1 MMVRGKWLVA
11 GLMMAVAMPLAGCRD
26 NPQAK
31 ADLKPLDDGLTDA
44 DPAVKGALEDKIMVD
59 PKLTGQSSRNAAA
72 PGNRPVDG
80 GVPGIAGG
88 KATAAAEAAAAQ
100 AAGKLLAAPKALP
113 FEENCNG
120 DCAAKR
126 PVTIGALARDQ
137 QKGACDAKLTYGN
150 AWADRLPAAFKV
162 YPRATLREAAGV
174 AGGKCNV
181 RVVNFQTAASVQGV
195 LDYYHTMAIRAGYT
209 SDHRIR
215 GNEHMLGGTKGDL
228 AYVLFVRRDGGM
240 TDVDLVASGGK

>member
-11 GLMMAVAMPLAGCRD
+11 GLLIATAPLAGCRD
-26 NPQAK
+26 NPDAK

-59 PKLTGQSSRNAAA
+59 PKLTGQANRNAAG

-80 GVPGIAGG
+80 GAPGIAAG
-88 KATAAAEAAAAQ
+88 KAATAAEAAAALK
-100 AAGKLLAAPKALP
+100 AGKLLQAPKALA
-113 FEENCNG
+113 FEENCG
-120 DCAAKR
+120 ADCDAKR

-137 QKGACDAKLTYGN
+137 QKGSCDAKLTYGN
-150 AWADRLPAAFKV
+150 QWANRLPAAFKL

-174 AGGKCNV
+174 AGGKCNI
-181 RVVNFQTAASVQGV
+181 RVVNFQTAASIQGV

-209 SDHRIR
+209 SDHRVR

-228 AYVLFVRRDGGM
+228 AYVVMLRRDGGM
-240 TDVDLVASGGK
+240 TDVDLVASGGQ